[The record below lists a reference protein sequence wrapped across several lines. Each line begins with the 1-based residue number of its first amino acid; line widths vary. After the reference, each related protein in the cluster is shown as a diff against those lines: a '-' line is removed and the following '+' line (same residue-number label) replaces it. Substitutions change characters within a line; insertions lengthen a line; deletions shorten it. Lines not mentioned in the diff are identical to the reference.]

1 MVLFPFLRDRLA
13 TWGPS
18 WAKDIP
24 PLEIWNSGTK
34 DFNSLEQRT
43 QEVVDIV
50 WRTAA
55 ASVQGGTRMETQRG
69 SRDWGRGASPDF
81 RMVLGALVPGDY

>member
-1 MVLFPFLRDRLA
+1 M
-13 TWGPS
+13 
-18 WAKDIP
+18 
-24 PLEIWNSGTK
+24 
-34 DFNSLEQRT
+34 
-43 QEVVDIV
+43 VDIV